1 MPAAATSE
9 LGDEDEE
16 DEVAESDAEADSGL

>member
-16 DEVAESDAEADSGL
+16 DEGAGDDAEVDGGF

>member
-1 MPAAATSE
+1 MPVAATSE

-16 DEVAESDAEADSGL
+16 DKEAGDYSEADGGF